1 MPVLTVSPLVAA
13 IPKPYFET
21 HHLLGTIWIVL
32 AVATFVIELAGFA
45 RQRPE
50 ATSRDSGSWEF
61 ARICQVPAIVMLIL
75 SPKILPSAEIHPAGA
90 CLVAAVVALCAGEG
104 LRIWAKVAL
113 GRYFT
118 YTVMTSNDQ
127 PVITNGPYRAVRH
140 PSYTGLLLIV
150 IGLGAA
156 WGNWL
161 GLGIAFVLS
170 FVGLRYRIYV
180 EEKALLGELGE
191 NYRAYAE
198 RHKRLVPFVW

>member
-1 MPVLTVSPLVAA
+1 MTALMVPPLVAA

-21 HHLLGTIWIVL
+21 YHPLGVVWGLL
-32 AVATFVIELAGFA
+32 AVVTLVIEIAGFA

-50 ATSRDSGSWEF
+50 ATGRDRGSWEF
-61 ARICQVPAIVMLIL
+61 ARICQVPAVVLLIL

-90 CLVAAVVALCAGEG
+90 CLVAALVALCAGEG

-118 YTVMTSNDQ
+118 YTVMTSKDQ
-127 PVITNGPYRAVRH
+127 PVITAGPYRAVRH

-150 IGLGAA
+150 IALGAA

-161 GLGIAFVLS
+161 GLGVAFVLS
-170 FVGLRYRIYV
+170 FVGLRYRIHV
-180 EEKALLGELGE
+180 EENALLDELGD
-191 NYRAYAE
+191 NYRVYAE